1 MRFIA
6 LLLCCAGVGAGL
18 EYGAC
23 GKGWWY
29 LLPIAVG
36 LGTGAFLWRDAKH
49 AAQMLAAGYL
59 PGGLGRATFL
69 MLAGAF
75 LAGATVG
82 GGLWYVN
89 QKRKH

>member
-1 MRFIA
+1 MTFLT
-6 LLLCCAGVGAGL
+6 LLLGCAILGAGL

-29 LLPIAVG
+29 LPPIAAG
-36 LGTGAFLWRDAKH
+36 LGTGAFLWRDARH

-75 LAGATVG
+75 LMGAIIG
-82 GGLWYVN
+82 GVLWYIN
-89 QKRKH
+89 KRRK